1 MTNNIY
7 AIVAKV
13 FSIPESQVNDQSSPE
28 NIDSW
33 DSFNGL
39 ILVDELENHF
49 NIKFS
54 ISEIIDV
61 KTVSD
66 IKRHL
71 KNHNVE
77 LISVSEGFRSSRKEH
92 QMVFEIM
99 MSVAA
104 YEKSII
110 KSRLSSGRKMKV
122 KMGVRGF
129 GGTLPLGYSK
139 YSDGEIRPDG
149 NSEIVKYIF
158 KKMNQLNKRNLTKTK
173 KTQTIL
179 KLLKNRNYTY
189 KGKCF
194 KKWNI
199 KSILNNKFYIGEM
212 SYGSITCNH
221 NYDTLISTM
230 D

>member
-13 FSIPESQVNDQSSPE
+13 FSIPESQVKDQSSPE

-71 KNHNVE
+71 KNHNV
-77 LISVSEGFRSSRKEH
+77 
-92 QMVFEIM
+92 
-99 MSVAA
+99 
-104 YEKSII
+104 
-110 KSRLSSGRKMKV
+110 
-122 KMGVRGF
+122 
-129 GGTLPLGYSK
+129 TL
-139 YSDGEIRPDG
+139 DD
-149 NSEIVKYIF
+149 
-158 KKMNQLNKRNLTKTK
+158 
-173 KTQTIL
+173 
-179 KLLKNRNYTY
+179 
-189 KGKCF
+189 
-194 KKWNI
+194 
-199 KSILNNKFYIGEM
+199 
-212 SYGSITCNH
+212 
-221 NYDTLISTM
+221 
-230 D
+230 